1 MKTGAG
7 WRSGD
12 LCGADAHPGAFS
24 EENAPACELVY
35 KALFA
40 AAGIRRRVTV
50 DSPFVH
56 ATEHPVTK
64 KSGYVAFVN
73 YDRRPRTVRV
83 GLNGAALTP
92 VHNGLIKDGT
102 LALGANDGAVFAYR
116 EA

>member
-12 LCGADAHPGAFS
+12 LCGADDHPGVFS
-24 EENAPACELVY
+24 EGNAPACELVY
-35 KALFA
+35 KALFE

-56 ATEHPVTK
+56 GTEHPMAE

-73 YDRRPRTVRV
+73 YDRRPRTVCV
-83 GLNGAALTP
+83 GLNGAALAP
-92 VHNGLIKDGT
+92 VHNGLIEDGC

-116 EA
+116 EV